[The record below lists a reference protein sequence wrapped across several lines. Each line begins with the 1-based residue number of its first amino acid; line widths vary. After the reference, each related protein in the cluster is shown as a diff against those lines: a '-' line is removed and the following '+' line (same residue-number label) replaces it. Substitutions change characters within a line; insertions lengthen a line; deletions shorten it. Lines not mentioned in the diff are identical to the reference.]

1 MINDMKYKF
10 LLVHIINIKIK
21 KIKTKIK
28 TKKKPKVENFQL
40 RSFVM

>member
-1 MINDMKYKF
+1 MKYKF

-21 KIKTKIK
+21 KIKTK
-28 TKKKPKVENFQL
+28 KKPKVENFQL